1 MFYYVSISIIV
12 QIYKKLLNNYYMED
26 SCKYYFQ
33 IQHKKSDQHR
43 SITITQAI
51 IPFQT
56 ISKA

>member
-1 MFYYVSISIIV
+1 MISISIIV
-12 QIYKKLLNNYYMED
+12 QIYKKLLNYYYVED

-51 IPFQT
+51 IRFQT